1 MANIVGYKK
10 TMDVITGMGHIA
22 DYNQGLDDVYVEDAT
37 NDAQDRTEMMLSML
51 TPRQRQVME
60 LLLKGY
66 TRKEVAAMLEPP
78 VSIQSIHQIF
88 IRIKRSVRNGY
99 RKA

>member
-1 MANIVGYKK
+1 MANVVGYRK
-10 TMDVITGMGHIA
+10 TMDVITGMGHTA
-22 DYNQGLDDVYVEDAT
+22 DFNQGLEDVQVEVDAT
-37 NDAQDRTEMMLSML
+37 TVQERIDTMLESL

-88 IRIKRSVRNGY
+88 IRIKRSVGNGN